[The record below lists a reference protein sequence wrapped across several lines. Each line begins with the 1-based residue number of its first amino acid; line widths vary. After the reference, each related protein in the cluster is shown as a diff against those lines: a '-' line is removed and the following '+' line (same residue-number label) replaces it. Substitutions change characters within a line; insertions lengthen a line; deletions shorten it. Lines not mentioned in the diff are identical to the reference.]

1 MSRPGLRLVVLC
13 DALDEGW
20 PSMDL
25 VAEMLL
31 AELRGPLVDRVQA
44 TAFRPVLPRLAR
56 RIPALP
62 ARQAL
67 NADRLVG
74 RHVVMPW
81 SVRRLRGEH
90 DLFHVADHSYA
101 HLVHSLPPERTGVYC
116 HDLEAFRCLFVDG
129 ERRPAWFRAMARAK
143 LRGMQRAAVVFH
155 STMGVREEIER
166 RGLLAPSRLVHAP
179 YGVAP
184 EFTAEDA
191 GGGSTLP
198 EALRGRRYLLHVGSG
213 APRKRLDLLFEAF
226 AAARADH
233 PDVLLVQQGGALTP
247 ELRERVKKLGLEDVL
262 VQPPP
267 MDRRHLAQLYRGA
280 ALVALPSDA
289 EGFGLP
295 LIEALAC
302 GAPVLASDIPIL
314 REVGGGA
321 ASFVRAGDVSAW
333 SAAISL
339 HLKDPARAPPRAER
353 LERAEAFSWAAHART
368 ILAAYERL

>member
-1 MSRPGLRLVVLC
+1 MSRLRLAVLC

-31 AELRGPLVDRVQA
+31 AELQGPLADRVQA
-44 TAFRPVLPRLAR
+44 TAFRPSLPRLAR
-56 RIPALP
+56 RISRLP
-62 ARQAL
+62 ARLAL

-74 RHVVMPW
+74 RHLTMPW
-81 SVRRLRGEH
+81 SARALKEGH
-90 DLFHVADHSYA
+90 DRFHVADHSYA
-101 HLVHSLPPERTGVYC
+101 HLVHSLVPGRTGVYC
-116 HDLEAFRCLFVDG
+116 HDLEAFRCLFADG

-143 LRGMQRAAVVFH
+143 LRGLERAAVVFH
-155 STMGVREEIER
+155 STLGVREEIER
-166 RGLLAPSRLVHAP
+166 RGLLDPARLVHAP

-184 EFTAEDA
+184 EFTAE
-191 GGGSTLP
+191 GSSVLP
-198 EALRGRRYLLHVGSG
+198 EGVQGRRYVLHVGSS

-233 PDVLLVQQGGALTP
+233 PDMLLVQQGGALSP
-247 ELRERVKKLGLEDVL
+247 ELRSQVEKLGLGAVL

-267 MDRRHLAQLYRGA
+267 LDRHRLAQLYRSA

-321 ASFVRAGDVSAW
+321 AMFVSAGDVGAW
-333 SAAISL
+333 TAAISL
-339 HLKDPARAPPRAER
+339 HLKDPGTAPPRTVR
-353 LERAEAFSWAAHART
+353 LERAAAFSWGSHART
-368 ILAAYERL
+368 LIEAYERLQR